1 MFVGVGGGAADA
13 VVATLKYF
21 GYKTV
26 NYVPL
31 LLKEM
36 KKEVGTELLLKEYLK
51 IKDPDE
57 ITSKDNLTDANK

>member
-13 VVATLKYF
+13 VAATLKYF